1 MVHAQGDKEFNVE
14 VAMLARLRHRSVVKL
29 LGICVEGDQR
39 VAVFE
44 LLQVLSISNIIPWT

>member
-1 MVHAQGDKEFNVE
+1 
-14 VAMLARLRHRSVVKL
+14 MLARLRHRSVVKL

-44 LLQVLSISNIIPWT
+44 LLQV